1 MRKTEIGD
9 RVNVRLPR
17 QKESTPA
24 VVLET
29 APSYEGD
36 YRQCRLKIAQYSPL
50 SEKWLVSVYPKPVQ
64 SYKLRNRKEEIP
76 GLDNLE
82 ER

>member
-17 QKESTPA
+17 QKE
-24 VVLET
+24 
-29 APSYEGD
+29 
-36 YRQCRLKIAQYSPL
+36 
-50 SEKWLVSVYPKPVQ
+50 
-64 SYKLRNRKEEIP
+64 EIP